1 MSNVRGVQCQKKT
14 NNGTK
19 KSFLKC
25 LFNSPIVLYTVVG
38 VYSRTLN
45 NK

>member
-1 MSNVRGVQCQKKT
+1 MSKVRGVQCQKKQT
-14 NNGTK
+14 MEQK